1 MAFFSSQDGSSMNFV
16 SEYWRTVQVCMK
28 GVQLCPEATQSQLC
42 LRSAEFVYFWSAEF
56 VYFWSAGFVC
66 IVFCCLM
73 PDKQVFS
80 LSMSA
85 VWSMAIPYLSFS
97 SFDQNVSAQCASS
110 AGFEPSLLCFNEE
123 VFVVIVGRWRT
134 TATEK
139 LSLLHGFTWYKSRII
154 CGYFLL
160 GKHQSGSLIMSVRCW
175 SHLSVFHLSHHLSLF
190 HWSSFQ
196 EWLWYH
202 AFGTASCW
210 WIWDYPIVL
219 TLTLHSFDPQ
229 TPQFWPS
236 HCAVSTPKLHSF
248 DPHTPQFWP
257 PNSAVLTST
266 LCNFDPPKRKGEK
279 ISGKVI

>member
-1 MAFFSSQDGSSMNFV
+1 
-16 SEYWRTVQVCMK
+16 
-28 GVQLCPEATQSQLC
+28 
-42 LRSAEFVYFWSAEF
+42 
-56 VYFWSAGFVC
+56 
-66 IVFCCLM
+66 
-73 PDKQVFS
+73 
-80 LSMSA
+80 
-85 VWSMAIPYLSFS
+85 MAIPYLSFS
-97 SFDQNVSAQCASS
+97 SSDQNVSAQCASS

-134 TATEK
+134 TTTEK
-139 LSLLHGFTWYKSRII
+139 LSLLYGFTWYKSRII

-210 WIWDYPIVL
+210 WIWDYPVVL
-219 TLTLHSFDPQ
+219 TLTLCSFDPQ

-236 HCAVSTPKLHSF
+236 YSTILTPKLCSF
-248 DPHTPQFWP
+248 DLHTLQFWR
-257 PNSAVLTST
+257 
-266 LCNFDPPKRKGEK
+266 PKKGRGK
-279 ISGKVI
+279 KSVVRWSRVKDIKQISWLRDDQNKMKLRDTHGTKESLQRS